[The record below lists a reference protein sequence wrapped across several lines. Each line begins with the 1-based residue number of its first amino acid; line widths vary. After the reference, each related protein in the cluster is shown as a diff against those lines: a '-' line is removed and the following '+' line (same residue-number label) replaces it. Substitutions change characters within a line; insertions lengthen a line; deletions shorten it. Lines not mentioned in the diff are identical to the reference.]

1 MTASGAS
8 RPRSRWPGVL
18 TVCVVPL
25 LVCVA
30 ALSLRRAQGP
40 FWLAANQ
47 DPAYS
52 YLYDS
57 LRVARGLPPNHV
69 QHPGTALQMLGAA
82 ALRATTG
89 GGPSPARRVL
99 ADPETA
105 LRHIHAVLLAACA
118 LGMAALGWSTLVG
131 TRRPVLCWLAQGG
144 ALLTPGTLVELAG
157 VKPEP
162 LLLALS
168 MLMGAALAGH
178 DRGPGAIA
186 RSVVLGAV
194 SGLALAAKF
203 TAFPLAVVALLAL
216 EGIGPRLRFGG
227 AAALAF
233 LVGTLPALHQLGE
246 SIAFVLHSVGG
257 SGMYG
262 TGVFV
267 SGYGPALR
275 SALLDSAAFGVVA
288 ASTLAALVSGPASHP
303 DRRLLR
309 ALLCGQ
315 ACALAILVRQPW
327 GGVRYLV
334 PEAGLLGLTLAVL
347 ARLFVW
353 NGQGR
358 LRSGPAL
365 LFAAFVTIVASLE
378 LRSLAAYAS
387 DAARDARA
395 QEEAARAAGAAH
407 GCALVEYH
415 KASSVPSALL
425 FGYGRPLVD
434 GGDLALLQGLYPS
447 ALFLDYVTEAAAAP
461 SDFRFLPYESWTHPR
476 FRNFAG
482 GLTLAE
488 VVDGRS
494 CIAFHGSTGGP
505 GRLHVSPGFAGDS
518 LPVEGRADPLH
529 AGPLESVYRVEL
541 GAGVASRTAR

>member
-1 MTASGAS
+1 
-8 RPRSRWPGVL
+8 L
-18 TVCVVPL
+18 VCVV
-25 LVCVA
+25 
-30 ALSLRRAQGP
+30 ALALRRAQGP

-69 QHPGTALQMLGAA
+69 QHPGTAVQLLGAA

-89 GGPSPARRVL
+89 GGPSLARRVL

-105 LRHIHAVLLAACA
+105 LRRIHGVLLAACA
-118 LGMAALGWSTLVG
+118 LGMAALGWSTLLA

-144 ALLTPGTLVELAG
+144 GLVMPATLAELAG

-168 MLMGAALAGH
+168 MVMAAALVSH
-178 DRGPGAIA
+178 DGRPPSIA
-186 RSVVLGAV
+186 RSVVLGAA
-194 SGLALAAKF
+194 SGLAVAAKF
-203 TAFPLAVVALLAL
+203 TAFPVAVVALVAL

-233 LVGTLPALHQLGE
+233 LVGTLPALSQLGE
-246 SIAFVLHSVGG
+246 SIAFLLRSVGG

-262 TGVFV
+262 MGVFA

-275 SALLDSAAFGVVA
+275 SALLDSASFWAVA
-288 ASTLAALVSGPASHP
+288 ASTLVAVVSLRASP
-303 DRRLLR
+303 PERRLLL
-309 ALLCGQ
+309 ALLSGQ
-315 ACALAILVRQPW
+315 ACGLAILVRQPW

-334 PEAGLLGLTLAVL
+334 PEAGLLGLTLVVL

-353 NGQGR
+353 NAQGR
-358 LRSGPAL
+358 LRPGPAL
-365 LFAAFVTIVASLE
+365 LFAAVLTIVASLE
-378 LRSLAAYAS
+378 VRSGAGYAS

-395 QEEAARAAGAAH
+395 QEEAARAAGATR

-415 KASSVPSALL
+415 KASSIPSALL
-425 FGYGRPLVD
+425 FGYGRPPVD

-447 ALFLDYVTEAAAAP
+447 ALFLDYVAEADAAP
-461 SDFRFLPYESWTHPR
+461 SDFRFLPYEAWAHPR
-476 FRNFAG
+476 FRDFAG
-482 GLTLAE
+482 GLALAE

-494 CIAFHGSTGGP
+494 CLALHGSTGGP
-505 GRLHVSPGFAGDS
+505 GRLHVSPEFAGKS
-518 LPVEGRADPLH
+518 LPVEGRVDTVH
-529 AGPLESVYRVEL
+529 AGPLESVYRIEL
-541 GAGVASRTAR
+541 GTGRSSSAAR